1 MPLCGRPASRT
12 HARRGGPMTTRALVA
27 GSGPQGAAAA
37 AGAHPCARL
46 DRDALAA
53 HQASRLA
60 ALLDRMAGR
69 NAFYT
74 RKLAAAGLEPAG
86 LSFPQDLARL
96 PLTTKAELMADQ
108 EANPPWGTALTE
120 PLVAYTRYC
129 QTSSTTGRP
138 MKWIDTNESW
148 QWLLDCW
155 KEVFRAAGVSPGDRV
170 FFPFSFGPFL
180 GFWAG
185 FEAGPQLGLQCIP
198 GGGMSSHVRLRMI
211 EAVQATVVC
220 CTPTYALRLA
230 EIAAQDWPDRSLAE
244 SSVRILIVA
253 GEPGG
258 SIAATRQ
265 RIEESWGAR
274 VIDHHGLTEVGPVSV
289 ECLEAPGGMHV
300 NEGEFIAEVLDPA
313 TQQPV
318 PDGHPGE
325 LVVTNLGRVASPV
338 LRYRTGD
345 IVVRDTAPCAC
356 GRRWIRLEGGILAR
370 ADDMVNIRGV
380 NVYPVG
386 IESVV
391 RRFSEVVE
399 FRSIV
404 SRTSALRSLRLEIEV
419 RADVSDAEAVAHRV
433 SAELRQAI
441 GLTVPVQ
448 VAGQDSLPRFEMK
461 SSRFVVEA

>member
-1 MPLCGRPASRT
+1 MVAEGGGRPDASVD
-12 HARRGGPMTTRALVA
+12 A
-27 GSGPQGAAAA
+27 S
-37 AGAHPCARL
+37 GAHACARL
-46 DRDALAA
+46 DREALGA
-53 HQASRLA
+53 HQGGRLS
-60 ALLDRMAGR
+60 ALLARIAGR

-74 RKLAAAGLEPAG
+74 RKLAGAGLDPSA
-86 LSFPQDLARL
+86 LAFPEDLGRL
-96 PLTTKAELMADQ
+96 PLTTKAELIADQ
-108 EANPPWGTALTE
+108 ESTPPWGTALTD
-120 PLVAYTRYC
+120 PLVRYTRYC

-138 MKWIDTNESW
+138 MKWIDTNDSW

-155 KEVFRAAGVSPGDRV
+155 KEVFRAAQVRPGDRV

-185 FEAGPQLGLQCIP
+185 FEAGPQLGLQCVP
-198 GGGMSSHVRLRMI
+198 GGGMSSHVRLGMI

-230 EIAAQDWPDRSLAE
+230 EIAAQDWPERRLAD

-274 VIDHHGLTEVGPVSV
+274 VIDHHGLTEVGPVSF
-289 ECLEAPGGMHV
+289 ECWEAPGGLHV
-300 NEGEFIAEVLDPA
+300 NEGEFIAEVLDSA

-318 PDGHPGE
+318 PDGQPGE
-325 LVVTNLGRVASPV
+325 LVVTNLGRTASPV
-338 LRYRTGD
+338 IRYRTGD
-345 IVVRDTAPCAC
+345 IVVRSTASCAC
-356 GRRWIRLEGGILAR
+356 GRTWMRLDGGILAR

-399 FRSIV
+399 FRSVV

-419 RADVSDAEAVAHRV
+419 RAGLADSENVAHRV
-433 SAELRQAI
+433 AAELRQAI

-448 VAGQDSLPRFEMK
+448 IVEQDSLPRFEMK